1 MPVLTEPPS
10 MGDVLKYEVNPN
22 YTREVVTLL
31 AGMPYPVGAVL
42 GRITASDKFKLAT
55 SGGTDGAQT
64 ASAVLLYAVDA
75 TLADAT
81 GIVVARGPAIVSRAA
96 LAYDATVDDAA
107 KITTKIGQLAAE
119 LDAPVM
125 IHLAEMTDEVATLRR
140 EHQRTPVEYL
150 DDLGLLNR
158 RLVAAHCIFVTD
170 SDLALLRDREAGV
183 AHAMVANIKS
193 AKGVAPALRMHEL
206 GLRVG
211 LATDGPMSGNTLDII
226 GQLGYVAKVHKLDRK
241 DRNVM
246 PAIEVVTMATR
257 GGARALHLEDRI
269 GSLEA
274 GKLADVVILE
284 AEATHLIPLYDPYA
298 ALVYAAGPRDVRT
311 TIIHGR
317 VVMEDRRVLTVDVAE
332 VRARMRA
339 LATRI
344 QTAVAR
350 GLP

>member
-1 MPVLTEPPS
+1 
-10 MGDVLKYEVNPN
+10 
-22 YTREVVTLL
+22 
-31 AGMPYPVGAVL
+31 
-42 GRITASDKFKLAT
+42 
-55 SGGTDGAQT
+55 
-64 ASAVLLYAVDA
+64 
-75 TLADAT
+75 
-81 GIVVARGPAIVSRAA
+81 
-96 LAYDATVDDAA
+96 
-107 KITTKIGQLAAE
+107 
-119 LDAPVM
+119 
-125 IHLAEMTDEVATLRR
+125 
-140 EHQRTPVEYL
+140 
-150 DDLGLLNR
+150 
-158 RLVAAHCIFVTD
+158 
-170 SDLALLRDREAGV
+170 
-183 AHAMVANIKS
+183 
-193 AKGVAPALRMHEL
+193 MHEL

-246 PAIEVVTMATR
+246 PAVEVVTMATR

-269 GSLEA
+269 GSLEP

-284 AEATHLIPLYDPYA
+284 TEATHLIPLYDPYA

-317 VVMEDRRVLTVDVAE
+317 VVMEDRRLLTVDVAE

-344 QTAVAR
+344 QTKVAR

>member
-1 MPVLTEPPS
+1 
-10 MGDVLKYEVNPN
+10 
-22 YTREVVTLL
+22 
-31 AGMPYPVGAVL
+31 
-42 GRITASDKFKLAT
+42 
-55 SGGTDGAQT
+55 
-64 ASAVLLYAVDA
+64 
-75 TLADAT
+75 
-81 GIVVARGPAIVSRAA
+81 
-96 LAYDATVDDAA
+96 
-107 KITTKIGQLAAE
+107 
-119 LDAPVM
+119 
-125 IHLAEMTDEVATLRR
+125 
-140 EHQRTPVEYL
+140 
-150 DDLGLLNR
+150 
-158 RLVAAHCIFVTD
+158 
-170 SDLALLRDREAGV
+170 
-183 AHAMVANIKS
+183 
-193 AKGVAPALRMHEL
+193 
-206 GLRVG
+206 
-211 LATDGPMSGNTLDII
+211 
-226 GQLGYVAKVHKLDRK
+226 
-241 DRNVM
+241 M

-344 QTAVAR
+344 KAAVDR